1 MAEPE
6 YVAAGHVAGG
16 FGISEVVGSNGKTT
30 IISIVGAEIRS
41 RGHSGK
47 NRLQRRAFLKKCNC

>member
-47 NRLQRRAFLKKCNC
+47 NRL